1 MTTIFS
7 SYFYSIIEPPNKEEL
22 LNIAENPP
30 LHEKQYFE
38 WSEDC
43 SVSVERLPYDVF
55 GKLITPSLIE
65 FQKEFQIDRP
75 FAVEDIWKTTYTR
88 GSYQEIH
95 DHSGCE
101 ISCVLFL
108 DDLEEDGS
116 KFFFYNR
123 HSSELSLSWLE
134 YLPDQ
139 HPTNYYVDYKRGDAI
154 FFPSYMLHG
163 VTCHRS
169 DKQRRTVAFNFI

>member
-1 MTTIFS
+1 MTKIFS

-30 LHEKQYFE
+30 LHERQYFE

-43 SVSVERLPYDVF
+43 SVNVERLPYDVF
-55 GKLITPSLIE
+55 GKLINPSLIE

-75 FAVEDIWKTTYTR
+75 FAVEDIWKPTYTK

-134 YLPDQ
+134 YLPDV
-139 HPTNYYVDYKRGDAI
+139 HPTNYYIDYKRGDAI

-163 VTCHRS
+163 VSCHRS
-169 DKQRRTVAFNFI
+169 DNRRRTIAFNFI